1 MNASEILAAVNA
13 GEDKDWEFKS
23 AKGGLPGSM
32 WETYSAMANTDG
44 GVIVLGVKE
53 SDDGPCDIHGLDD
66 PAKMLKNFWS
76 TFNDR
81 GKVSVSLLANDDVQ
95 IVPVEGKPLLIVQVP
110 RASRRQRP
118 IFVGQNPL
126 TGTYRRFNDGDYLCS
141 REEVGRMLADQ
152 TEDSFDGRVVEH
164 FGLND
169 LDPPSIAQYRHIFS
183 ARSPAHPWNTSAD
196 AQFLEQIGAWRK
208 DRAAGLEGITF
219 AGLMMFGKD
228 GVISD
233 PDAVPEFH
241 LDYRERLSS
250 DPSVRWT
257 DRIWPDGTWTGN
269 LFQFYQR
276 VVPRLTADLKIPFQL
291 QPGMVRKDD
300 TPVHEAIRETF
311 VNSIIHADFRGQGG
325 IIIEKYRDRFEF
337 SNPGTLL
344 LPVEQILKGG
354 VSECRN
360 RLLQTMFSL
369 LGYGEKAG
377 SGFDKIRQG
386 WASQNW
392 RLPNIE
398 ETLQPDRV
406 RVVLP
411 MVSLLPEES
420 VERIKGRFGTK
431 FRKLSPLEVQALVT
445 ADLEGGVSNLR
456 MRQICNEHPTELTK
470 LLQGLVGGGFLQQDG
485 RGRGTTYRLPGPVES
500 SHKAGDSSHSGD
512 SSHKGPQDSS
522 HKLDEIP
529 EPELTKLKVIAAPA
543 HAGMRLPVEETR
555 RMILEL
561 CRGRYF
567 TAADL
572 AELMNR
578 NANGLRNRF
587 LTPLVEEGLLVRKYP
602 AEPNRP
608 DQAYTTKEPA

>member
-1 MNASEILAAVNA
+1 MNANDILTAVNA

-23 AKGGLPGSM
+23 AKGGMPGSL

-53 SDDGPCDIHGLDD
+53 DDDGSFDIHGLDD
-66 PAKMLKNFWS
+66 PVKMEKNFWS
-76 TFNDR
+76 SINDR
-81 GKVSVSLLANDDVQ
+81 GKVNANILSNDSVQVVSVD
-95 IVPVEGKPLLIVQVP
+95 GKPVLVVQVP

-126 TGTYRRFNDGDYLCS
+126 EGTYRRFNDGDYKCNEGET
-141 REEVGRMLADQ
+141 RRMLADQ
-152 TEDSFDGRVVEH
+152 LDDSLDGRVVEH
-164 FGLND
+164 FGVDD
-169 LDPPSIAQYRHIFS
+169 LDPESLRQYRQIF
-183 ARSPAHPWNTSAD
+183 AGRSPTHPWIASPD
-196 AQFLEQIGAWRK
+196 LQFLEQIGAWRK
-208 DRAAGLEGITF
+208 DRTAGVEGITF

-228 GVISD
+228 RAICD
-233 PDAVPEFH
+233 PAAVPEFH

-250 DPSVRWT
+250 DPNVRWT
-257 DRIWPDGTWTGN
+257 DRIWPDGTWTAN

-276 VVPRLTADLKIPFQL
+276 VVHRLTADLKIPFQL

-300 TPVHEAIRETF
+300 TLVHEAIRETF
-311 VNSIIHADFRGQGG
+311 VNAIIHADFRGQGG
-325 IIIEKYRDRFEF
+325 IIVEKYRDRFEF

-344 LPVEQILKGG
+344 LSVEQILKGG

-369 LGYGEKAG
+369 LGYGERAG
-377 SGFDKIRQG
+377 SGFNKIRQG

-392 RLPNIE
+392 RLPMIE
-398 ETLQPDRV
+398 ETLRPDRV
-406 RVVLP
+406 RLVLP

-456 MRQICNEHPTELTK
+456 IRQISSEHPTELTK
-470 LLQGLVGGGFLQQDG
+470 LLQSLVSRGFMQQDG
-485 RGRGTTYRLPGPVES
+485 RGRGTTYRLPGPGDS
-500 SHKAGDSSHSGD
+500 SVVSGDSSHSDD
-512 SSHKGPQDSS
+512 SSQKLPVDSS
-522 HKLDEIP
+522 HKLEEIP
-529 EPELTKLKVIAAPA
+529 AEELTKMRVLAAPA
-543 HAGMRLPVEETR
+543 YSGMRLPPEETR
-555 RMILEL
+555 KIILGL
-561 CRGRYF
+561 CRGRF
-567 TAADL
+567 LTANDL
-572 AELMNR
+572 GELMNR
-578 NANGLRNRF
+578 RPQNLRGRF

-608 DQAYTTKEPA
+608 DQAYTTKEKS

>member
-1 MNASEILAAVNA
+1 MNASDILSAVNA

-23 AKGGLPGSM
+23 AKGGMPGSL

-44 GVIVLGVKE
+44 GVIVLGIKE
-53 SDDGPCDIHGLDD
+53 KDGVFEVQGLDD
-66 PAKMLKNFWS
+66 PVKMEKDFW
-76 TFNDR
+76 TTINNR
-81 GKVSVSLLANDDVQ
+81 GKVSANLLANSDVR
-95 IVPVEGKPLLIVQVP
+95 IVPVDGKPVLVVEVP
-110 RASRRQRP
+110 RAARRQRP

-126 TGTYRRFNDGDYLCS
+126 EGTYRRFNDGDYKCNDGEA
-141 REEVGRMLADQ
+141 RRMVADQ
-152 TEDSFDGRVVEH
+152 LDDALDGQVVEH
-164 FGLND
+164 FELDD
-169 LDPPSIAQYRHIFS
+169 LDPESVRQYRQMFA
-183 ARSPAHPWNTSAD
+183 ARSPTHPWITSSD
-196 AQFLEQIGAWRK
+196 AQFLQQIGAWRK

-228 GVISD
+228 RAICD
-233 PDAVPEFH
+233 PAAVPEFH
-241 LDYRERLSS
+241 LDFRERLSS
-250 DPSVRWT
+250 NPGVRWT
-257 DRIWPDGTWTGN
+257 DRIWPDGTWTAN

-276 VVPRLTADLKIPFQL
+276 VVHRLTADLKIPFQL

-300 TPVHEAIRETF
+300 TLVHEAIRETF
-311 VNSIIHADFRGQGG
+311 VNAIIHADFRGQGG
-325 IIIEKYRDRFEF
+325 IIVEKFRDRFEF

-344 LPVEQILKGG
+344 LSVEQILKGG

-369 LGYGEKAG
+369 VGYGEKAG

-386 WASQNW
+386 WAWQNW
-392 RLPNIE
+392 RLPIIE
-398 ETLQPDRV
+398 ETLRPDRV
-406 RVVLP
+406 RLVLQ

-431 FRKLSPLEVQALVT
+431 FKKLTSLEVQALVT

-456 MRQICNEHPTELTK
+456 MRQICSEHPTELTK
-470 LLQGLVGGGFLQQDG
+470 LLQGLVSRGFLDQDG
-485 RGRGTTYRLPGPVES
+485 RGRGTTYRLPGP
-500 SHKAGDSSHSGD
+500 GDSSHVAWDSLHKGD
-512 SSHKGPQDSS
+512 SSQKRPVDSS
-522 HKLDEIP
+522 HKLEEIP
-529 EPELTKLKVIAAPA
+529 DDELTKLRVIAAPA
-543 HAGMRLPVEETR
+543 FTGMRLPVEETR
-555 RMILEL
+555 RMILQL

-587 LTPLVEEGLLVRKYP
+587 MTPLVEEGLLVRKYP

>member
-1 MNASEILAAVNA
+1 MNASEILTAVNA

-53 SDDGPCDIHGLDD
+53 LDNGSCDIHGLDD

-76 TFNDR
+76 TVNDR
-81 GKVSVSLLANDDVQ
+81 GKVSANLLANDDVQ
-95 IVPVEGKPLLIVQVP
+95 IVSVDGKPVLLVQVP
-110 RASRRQRP
+110 RANRRQRP

-126 TGTYRRFNDGDYLCS
+126 EGTYRRFNDGDYKCNDGEA
-141 REEVGRMLADQ
+141 RRMLADQ
-152 TEDSFDGRVVEH
+152 LDDALDGQVAEH
-164 FGLND
+164 FGLDD
-169 LDPPSIAQYRHIFS
+169 LDPESVRQYRQIFS
-183 ARSPAHPWNTSAD
+183 ARSPTHPWITSPD

-208 DRAAGLEGITF
+208 DRASGREGITF
-219 AGLMMFGKD
+219 AGLLMFGKD
-228 GVISD
+228 RAIVD
-233 PDAVPEFH
+233 PAAVPEFN

-257 DRIWPDGTWTGN
+257 DRIWPDGTWTAN

-276 VVPRLTADLKIPFQL
+276 VVHRLTADLKIPFQL

-300 TPVHEAIRETF
+300 TLVHEAIRESF
-311 VNSIIHADFRGQGG
+311 VNTIIHADFRGQGG
-325 IIIEKYRDRFEF
+325 IIVEKYRDRFEF

-344 LPVEQILKGG
+344 LSVEQILKGG

-392 RLPNIE
+392 RLPIIE
-398 ETLQPDRV
+398 ETLRPDRV
-406 RVVLP
+406 RLVLP

-431 FRKLSPLEVQALVT
+431 FKKLSPLEVQALVT

-456 MRQICNEHPTELTK
+456 MRQICSEHPTELTR
-470 LLQGLVGGGFLQQDG
+470 LLQGLVGRGFLEQDG
-485 RGRGTTYRLPGPVES
+485 RGRGTTYRLPGPENS
-500 SHKAGDSSHSGD
+500 SHKEGDSSHSGD
-512 SSHKGPQDSS
+512 SSHKRPVDSS
-522 HKLDEIP
+522 HKLEEIP
-529 EPELTKLKVIAAPA
+529 AEELAKLRVVAAPA
-543 HAGMRLPVEETR
+543 FKGMRLPAEETR
-555 RMILEL
+555 RMVLEL

-587 LTPLVEEGLLVRKYP
+587 LTPMVEEGLLVRKYP

-608 DQAYTTKEPA
+608 DQAYTTKEQS

>member
-1 MNASEILAAVNA
+1 MNASEILTAVNA
-13 GEDKDWEFKS
+13 GEDKEWEFKS

-44 GVIVLGVKE
+44 GVIVLGIKE
-53 SDDGPCDIHGLDD
+53 LDDGSCDIHGLDD
-66 PAKMLKNFWS
+66 PTKLLKNFWS
-76 TFNDR
+76 TVNDR
-81 GKVSVSLLANDDVQ
+81 GKVSANLLANDDVQ
-95 IVPVEGKPLLIVQVP
+95 IVSMDGKPVLLVQVP
-110 RASRRQRP
+110 RANRRQRP

-126 TGTYRRFNDGDYLCS
+126 EGTYRRFNDGDYKCNEAET
-141 REEVGRMLADQ
+141 RRMLADQ
-152 TEDSFDGRVVEH
+152 LDDSLDGRVVEH
-164 FGLND
+164 FGVDD
-169 LDPPSIAQYRHIFS
+169 LDSESLRQYRQIF
-183 ARSPAHPWNTSAD
+183 ATRSPTHPWIASPD
-196 AQFLEQIGAWRK
+196 LQFLEQIGAWRK
-208 DRAAGLEGITF
+208 DRAANVEGITF

-228 GVISD
+228 RVICD
-233 PDAVPEFH
+233 PAAVPEFH

-250 DPSVRWT
+250 DPQVRWT
-257 DRIWPDGTWTGN
+257 DRIWPDGTWTAN

-276 VVPRLTADLKIPFQL
+276 VVPRLMSDLKIPFQL

-300 TPVHEAIRETF
+300 TLVHEAIRESF
-311 VNSIIHADFRGQGG
+311 VNTIIHADFRGQGG
-325 IIIEKYRDRFEF
+325 IIVEKYRDRFEF

-344 LPVEQILKGG
+344 LSVEQILKGG

-392 RLPNIE
+392 RLPIIE
-398 ETLQPDRV
+398 ETLRPDRV
-406 RVVLP
+406 RLVLP

-431 FRKLSPLEVQALVT
+431 FKKLSPLEVQALVT

-456 MRQICNEHPTELTK
+456 MRQICSEHPTALTK
-470 LLQGLVGGGFLQQDG
+470 LLQGLVSRGFLEQDG
-485 RGRGTTYRLPGPVES
+485 RGRGTTYRLPGP
-500 SHKAGDSSHSGD
+500 GDSSHSAGD
-512 SSHKGPQDSS
+512 SSHKGDSLHNRPVDSS
-522 HKLDEIP
+522 HKLEEIP
-529 EPELTKLKVIAAPA
+529 EEELAKLRVIAAPA
-543 HAGMRLPVEETR
+543 FMRMRLPIEETR
-555 RMILEL
+555 RTILQL
-561 CRGRYF
+561 CQGRFF

-602 AEPNRP
+602 TEPNRP
-608 DQAYTTKEPA
+608 DQAYTTKEKS

>member
-1 MNASEILAAVNA
+1 
-13 GEDKDWEFKS
+13 
-23 AKGGLPGSM
+23 
-32 WETYSAMANTDG
+32 
-44 GVIVLGVKE
+44 
-53 SDDGPCDIHGLDD
+53 LDD
-66 PAKMLKNFWS
+66 
-76 TFNDR
+76 
-81 GKVSVSLLANDDVQ
+81 SL
-95 IVPVEGKPLLIVQVP
+95 
-110 RASRRQRP
+110 
-118 IFVGQNPL
+118 
-126 TGTYRRFNDGDYLCS
+126 
-141 REEVGRMLADQ
+141 
-152 TEDSFDGRVVEH
+152 DGRVVEY
-164 FGLND
+164 FGVDD
-169 LDPPSIAQYRHIFS
+169 LDPESVRQYRQIF
-183 ARSPAHPWNTSAD
+183 AGRSPTHPWIASPD
-196 AQFLEQIGAWRK
+196 LQFLEQIGAWRK
-208 DRAAGLEGITF
+208 DRVTGVQGITF

-228 GVISD
+228 RAICD
-233 PDAVPEFH
+233 PAAVPEFH

-257 DRIWPDGTWTGN
+257 DRIWPDGTWTAN

-276 VVPRLTADLKIPFQL
+276 VVHRLTADLKIPFQL

-300 TPVHEAIRETF
+300 TLVHEAIRETF
-311 VNSIIHADFRGQGG
+311 VNAIIHADFRGQGG
-325 IIIEKYRDRFEF
+325 IIVEKYRDRFEF

-344 LPVEQILKGG
+344 LSVEQILKGG

-392 RLPNIE
+392 RLPMIE
-398 ETLQPDRV
+398 ETLRPDRV
-406 RVVLP
+406 RLVLP

-431 FRKLSPLEVQALVT
+431 FKKLSPLEVQALVT

-456 MRQICNEHPTELTK
+456 MRQICSEHPTELTK
-470 LLQGLVGGGFLQQDG
+470 LLTSLVSRGFLEQDG
-485 RGRGTTYRLPGPVES
+485 RGRGTTYRLPGP
-500 SHKAGDSSHSGD
+500 GDSSHSAGD
-512 SSHKGPQDSS
+512 SSHKGDSSHNRPVDSS
-522 HKLDEIP
+522 HKLEEIP
-529 EPELTKLKVIAAPA
+529 EEELRKLRVIAAPA
-543 HAGMRLPVEETR
+543 FTGMRLPVEETR
-555 RMILEL
+555 RTILQL

-608 DQAYTTKEPA
+608 DQAYTMKEQT